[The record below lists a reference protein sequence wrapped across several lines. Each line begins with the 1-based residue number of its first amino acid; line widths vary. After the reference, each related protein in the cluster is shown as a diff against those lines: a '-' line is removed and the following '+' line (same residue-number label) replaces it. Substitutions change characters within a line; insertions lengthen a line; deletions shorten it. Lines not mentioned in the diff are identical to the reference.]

1 VSAEL
6 RARELRARVLA
17 AAAAE
22 TSPTR
27 ASVRRRTAVIGL
39 IAAAT
44 GIGAFMLFAMLMSGS
59 QLVRLGGEVA
69 PRQHAERSPA
79 LAVTTVA
86 GALAVAVAAVWLALS
101 RGRSMLGRPRR
112 SLLYGVGLIPVGLLA
127 WKVGSSIAFGDPMVA
142 WPERPGERCLAL
154 SLVIA
159 AGPLLSFLAVRRSAP
174 VQPALNGAVVGL
186 AAGACAWV
194 AVDLWCPV
202 AYVPHLLLGHVLPLL
217 VLAGAGALLGRAM
230 LSPR

>member
-6 RARELRARVLA
+6 RTRELRARVLA